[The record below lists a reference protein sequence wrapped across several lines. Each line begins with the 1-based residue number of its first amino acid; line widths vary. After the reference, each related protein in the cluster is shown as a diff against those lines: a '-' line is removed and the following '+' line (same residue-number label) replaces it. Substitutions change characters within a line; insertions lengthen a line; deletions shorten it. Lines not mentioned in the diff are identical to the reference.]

1 MSNCSWSIRSRSISS
16 RSICSRG
23 EGGSLIRNRL
33 GSRNMLDN
41 WLSNRLLYILNLL
54 LNRLGNILN
63 LLNLLL
69 NRLGNILNLLN
80 LLLNRLMHYLSFS
93 CFIRNFLNH
102 FFLRNIFNLG
112 FLIISWDII
121 SDIFYSLIICHYF
134 FLWN

>member
-1 MSNCSWSIRSRSISS
+1 MSNCSWSISSRSITC

-33 GSRNMLDN
+33 DSRNMLDN
-41 WLSNRLLYILNLL
+41 WLSNRLRYILNLL

-63 LLNLLL
+63 LLL
-69 NRLGNILNLLN
+69 NRLLNILNLLNLLN
-80 LLLNRLMHYLSFS
+80 LLLNRLMNYLSFS

-102 FFLRNIFNLG
+102 FFLRNIFYLG